1 MSCILTTRD
10 YNLLTT
16 TSPPEV
22 VAFKGEPPL
31 FNSPSS
37 LCEETFFTLLTPI
50 SVETSPPEEASLT
63 FALKSS
69 GTFI

>member
-1 MSCILTTRD
+1 MPLQQKS

-22 VAFKGEPPL
+22 VAFKSEPPL

-37 LCEETFFTLLTPI
+37 LCEENFFTLLTPI
-50 SVETSPPEEASLT
+50 SVETSPPKEASLT
-63 FALKSS
+63 FALKSA